1 LNIRYFEEKK
11 LKFGN
16 NVEALDPRI
25 GLLKGG
31 PYNLGDSSEFKII
44 DCGIIGTGYSIAKLK
59 IFFEKKFS
67 YLKAND
73 KTYGKLGFPG
83 IGKRSP
89 LKFTFRILKVW
100 EAQIYDDEIQDI
112 IIKPDRNDQKN
123 SLIDLIEKK
132 IKRIKHGADPPPE
145 LILIPLPEEFF
156 KLFKR
161 DNVISNDIIFANRNK
176 PKTVY
181 DSQGDINLHNIIKI
195 LGMKYD
201 VVTQIIK
208 PDTLNNKANEDEVT
222 VVWNLSVSLLYKA
235 RKIPWKFSKFEDNT
249 CYMGIGF
256 YRDFSQSDVTMNAS
270 MAQVFLSTGDSFILT
285 GDKFI
290 YTTKKEDLE
299 PRLDHDNA
307 TSIINKVLD
316 FYNSQ
321 KSNYPSRLVIH
332 KTSNYSELE
341 INGFF
346 NNKANLK
353 NIDLITIQ
361 EDSKIR
367 LYRQAKYPVMRG
379 TALISEDRT
388 ECILYTVGHIPSLGT
403 YPGMGIPKP
412 IIIRKF
418 TGNSDIEVICKEIL
432 TLTRLD
438 WNTIKFNQKLPVT
451 IKFPKKV
458 SSILAERRI
467 NQITMKNHYR
477 YYM

>member
-1 LNIRYFEEKK
+1 MNIRYFEEKK
-11 LKFGN
+11 LIFGN

-31 PYNLGDSSEFKII
+31 PYNLGDPSEFKVI
-44 DCGIIGTGYSIAKLK
+44 DCGIIGTSYSVAKLK
-59 IFFEKKFS
+59 IFLEKKIS

-73 KTYGKLGFPG
+73 KTYGTLGFPG
-83 IGKRSP
+83 IGNRSP
-89 LKFTFRILKVW
+89 LKFSFRILKEW

-112 IIKPDRNDQKN
+112 MIETDRNDQKN
-123 SLIDLIEKK
+123 SLLDLIELK
-132 IKRIKHGADPPPE
+132 IERIKQGVDPPPE
-145 LILIPLPEEFF
+145 MILIPLPEEFF
-156 KLFKR
+156 RLFKR
-161 DNVISNDIIFANRNK
+161 DDVISDDIIFANRNF

-208 PDTLNNKANEDEVT
+208 PDTLNNKANEDDVT
-222 VVWNLSVSLLYKA
+222 VAWNLAVSLLYKA
-235 RKIPWKFSKFEDNT
+235 KKIPWKFSEFEDNT
-249 CYMGIGF
+249 CYIGIGF
-256 YRDFSQSDVTMNAS
+256 YRDFSQSNVIMNAS
-270 MAQVFLSTGDSFILT
+270 MAQVFLSTGDSFILI

-290 YTTKKEDLE
+290 YTTQKEDLE
-299 PRLDHDNA
+299 PRLDLDNA
-307 TSIINKVLD
+307 TSIVNKVLD
-316 FYNSQ
+316 FYKNQ
-321 KSNYPSRLVIH
+321 KGNYPSRLVIH
-332 KTSNYSELE
+332 KTSNYSDHE

-379 TALISEDRT
+379 TAIISDDRN
-388 ECILYTVGHIPSLGT
+388 ECLLYTVGYIPSLGT

-412 IIIRKF
+412 IIIKKF
-418 TGNSDIEVICKEIL
+418 TNNSDIEVICKEIL

-438 WNTIKFNQKLPVT
+438 WNTIKFSLKLPVT

-458 SSILAERRI
+458 SNILAERKI